1 VGASNKLF
9 AGDFP
14 GLSDVLGEEGKTN
27 EELVKA
33 SKPYINALYDKLAEN
48 DMKTA
53 RFKLFTKKKNTPKVQ
68 SLPPTDP
75 NLHHHILRAH
85 LQIML

>member
-1 VGASNKLF
+1 MGALNKLF

-14 GLSDVLGEEGKTN
+14 GLSDVLEEEGKTN

-33 SKPYINALYDKLAEN
+33 SKPYTNALNDKLAEN

-53 RFKLFTKKKNTPKVQ
+53 RF
-68 SLPPTDP
+68 
-75 NLHHHILRAH
+75 
-85 LQIML
+85 

>member
-1 VGASNKLF
+1 MVALNKLF

-14 GLSDVLGEEGKTN
+14 GLSDVLGEERKTN

-33 SKPYINALYDKLAEN
+33 SKPYTNALYDKLAEN

-53 RFKLFTKKKNTPKVQ
+53 RFKFFTKKNTPKVQ
-68 SLPPTDP
+68 SLPPTEP